1 MPSTPPNAAAAAI
14 PVQLHLGRPDDHE
27 ELARAE
33 LYGLLARLWLAP
45 PDAALLRQF
54 KVAVTEAEVEGAA
67 LVAPWHDLVAALR
80 STTEAAVAA
89 EFAALFQGVGKPEV
103 FAYGSYHLSGSL
115 NERPLAV
122 LRSDLAVLGL
132 TRDDSTLETEDHVAY
147 IFEVMR
153 YLIAGDD
160 AGVCNLEQQRR
171 FFRNHV
177 QTWLGTFCEAVQNS
191 PSAAIYATLAV
202 FTQCF
207 VAVETQAFD
216 MLEA

>member
-1 MPSTPPNAAAAAI
+1 MSSTPQPSTAVATI
-14 PVQLHLGRPDDHE
+14 SLELGRTDDHE

-45 PDAALLRQF
+45 PDEALLQQF
-54 KVAVTEAEVEGAA
+54 RVAVTEAEVPGAV
-67 LVAPWHDLVAALR
+67 LTAPWHDLVAALR
-80 STTEAAVAA
+80 ATTTQAAAG
-89 EFAALFQGVGKPEV
+89 EFSSLFQGVGKRAV
-103 FAYGSYHLSGSL
+103 FAYGSFYLSGSL
-115 NERPLAV
+115 NEKPLAL
-122 LRSDLAVLGL
+122 LRTDLAALRL
-132 TRDDSTLETEDHVAY
+132 ARDETSAETEDHVAY

-177 QTWLGTFCEAVQNS
+177 QTWIEPLCDAV
-191 PSAAIYATLAV
+191 AAQPGAV
-202 FTQCF
+202 VWAAVAHFTQCF
-207 VAVETQAFD
+207 IAVETQGFD